1 MSSHIAFTPDEYEA
15 LGLNPNFELECLPF
29 PPSSTAPTLSDS
41 VHCISTIVEPID
53 NSTFLIDTT
62 GFDRRI
68 CGLYTAACY
77 PTTDMLTHA
86 DDRVPR
92 SYSETIK
99 YNKCLEV
106 LAKSLP
112 QYAYLTAAIDLRDV
126 QSVERVK
133 ATIWNCEKEELEKM
147 RGSITVNPQQVSGG
161 PTKDDCR
168 KKKGNA
174 LVSSSR
180 GNLAKFCISNDSVQ
194 QRQQAHRSSKRRTRR
209 KPKSNVQAANS
220 RITET
225 KRKMR
230 KRISSRSTRC

>member
-29 PPSSTAPTLSDS
+29 PPSSAASTLSD
-41 VHCISTIVEPID
+41 CISTIVEPID
-53 NSTFLIDTT
+53 NSAFLIDTT

-77 PTTDMLTHA
+77 PTTDMSTHA

-99 YNKCLEV
+99 YNTECLEV

-112 QYAYLTAAIDLRDV
+112 QYAYLTAAIDLRNV

-147 RGSITVNPQQVSGG
+147 RGSVTVNPQQVWGG

-174 LVSSSR
+174 L
-180 GNLAKFCISNDSVQ
+180 